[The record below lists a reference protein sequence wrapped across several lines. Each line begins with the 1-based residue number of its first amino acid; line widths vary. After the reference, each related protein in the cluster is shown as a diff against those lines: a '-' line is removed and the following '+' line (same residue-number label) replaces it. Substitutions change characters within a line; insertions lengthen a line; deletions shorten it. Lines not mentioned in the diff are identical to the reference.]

1 MAMKEKIISL
11 PLNNTI
17 LLLIMVSVCFYSC
30 SNKTN
35 SNGAAV
41 SEDIEQVEIDE
52 EEIDENSTEGRL
64 KIMMQYLDP
73 LSYSLALPYVA
84 KSASIINENGKS
96 VKYVYDSSKASG
108 YDKPYFTETF
118 GTDIE
123 RYVLNNGEKIKYK
136 PGVKTEDLVVYAA
149 KEAIFILAYN
159 FLGSDPTTKKEPYE
173 NYFSKYMYYM
183 IMHDETVDE
192 KIKETATNH
201 FLAAA
206 ETYLSEEGNMY
217 IEPTNNKNTYKIM
230 FYPSHLEKKYGISFH
245 YDDDGYLVV
254 SSSMNFN

>member
-1 MAMKEKIISL
+1 MAMKGKRISL
-11 PLNNTI
+11 PLSNTI
-17 LLLIMVSVCFYSC
+17 LLIFMASACFCSC
-30 SNKTN
+30 GNKAN
-35 SNGAAV
+35 SNGAVV
-41 SEDIEQVEIDE
+41 SEDIEQVEVDE
-52 EEIDENSTEGRL
+52 EEIDENSTEGQL

-84 KSASIINENGKS
+84 KNASIINENGKS

-123 RYVLNNGEKIKYK
+123 RYVLDNGEKIRYK

-159 FLGSDPTTKKEPYE
+159 SLGSDPTTKKEPYE
-173 NYFSKYMYYM
+173 NHFSKYMYYM
-183 IMHDETVDE
+183 IMRDETVDE
-192 KIKETATNH
+192 KIKKTATNH

-217 IEPTNNKNTYKIM
+217 IEPTNIENRYKIM

-245 YDDDGYLVV
+245 YDDDGYLLV
-254 SSSMNFN
+254 SSGINFN